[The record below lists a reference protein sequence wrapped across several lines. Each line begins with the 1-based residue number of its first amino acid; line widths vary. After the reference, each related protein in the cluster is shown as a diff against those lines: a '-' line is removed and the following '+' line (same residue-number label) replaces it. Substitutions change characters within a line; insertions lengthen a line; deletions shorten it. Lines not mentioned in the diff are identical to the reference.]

1 MTSRFGKMAVL
12 SILVLLS
19 GLSISA
25 ENVIQGRL
33 CDRAAGLSIAAGVTL
48 EKYPDA
54 DTVLIDDTEYTR
66 YNPDGTYVVVDD
78 VYEKILTEKGRRDRS
93 TLSFHFMV
101 PFSTVEVDCLEVIS
115 PDGSVRTIDVAANS
129 KVMVSPGQM
138 NSNIYDPNIKIMTV
152 GVPGLQ
158 AGDVLH
164 YTWRKNA
171 VKTRVPDTWC
181 NYTTLQFTSP
191 VIRYQVVVDAPAERP
206 LKKIMIKDEVKG
218 TIDFTQTE
226 KDGRITYDW
235 VARNVPRIFEEPGM
249 PAYYT
254 VVQRLLVGTEESWE
268 DISRWYWN
276 LSKPRLDKTTPE
288 MEAKVAELIKGLSTP
303 EEKINAIFQFVSN
316 RIRYMGITMEDD
328 APGYEPHDVSIT
340 FENRYGVCR
349 DKAALLVA
357 MLRMAGFEAFPVLM
371 NNGPKKDIEVPN
383 NYFNHAIVAVDMGK
397 KDYILMDPTDESTRD
412 ILPSYLCNQSY
423 LVARPDGDT
432 LRTSDV
438 APVGN
443 NLVKIDT
450 RGDISK
456 EGVFSAATSMIFEG
470 VNDTIYRGAF
480 MRWTPERRFE
490 FFARKIKE
498 AVPGAELKTLRIF
511 PEQLNDTSAN
521 LRAEMTFSAN
531 GFPIDGANM
540 RMLKL
545 PWIGTAFGAVNFVL
559 SNTGLEKRRFPMQI
573 FSTCGVQENFSITMG
588 DPAEVLSM
596 PEYKII
602 DNADMFWKQSIEVKD
617 GVLSGKG
624 EFLLRT
630 MEIMPAQYPIL
641 KQSLRDMEYARRKMP
656 VLKSDAL
663 SVGADALTLEQKVDF
678 ALKAD
683 GTIVKT
689 EQMKKRILTYA
700 GIKKYSEL
708 KLSYNPVWTEVNL
721 KYAKVTAPDGTVN
734 AIKPEEIN
742 IMDAPWVSSAPRYP
756 AEKVKVVSL
765 PRVDKDSVIEYEVE
779 TIMRERPFLAFIGVF
794 QADEP
799 IKHKSITLSVD
810 KNLATGLKFHKSKEL
825 AQEDSATEDVI
836 TRKWS
841 IQNQAKTPD
850 EGFLPPVWVY
860 APGVFVSGGDW
871 KVYAETI
878 GKAFAEALGA
888 SAKCAAKARE
898 LTAGV
903 NGNDEKI
910 RIIRDYIDR
919 GIRTAGP
926 SFESLPLSS
935 LSSPDRTL
943 ADGYGN
949 SADKALVFHA
959 MLAALGFQPEFAL
972 SMGFPELPE
981 LMNNITAYP
990 QTGFIDEVLVKI
1002 INAGAPL
1009 YLNCASQY
1017 ARPGTCPDDG
1027 FPALMLNSGEFK
1039 TVTVGELLANRFELL
1054 VDMSIDENGA
1064 AEITRTVKYYGVEY
1078 ERFNKTYSEMTP
1090 EQRRRYFQTEVN
1102 NISEAAV
1109 MVEKSV
1115 DLKSYPAVKT
1125 LKVKVPQFAVRD
1137 GQYIYFMLPLDIMEK
1152 IIATG
1157 STRRSSPYYRSSFS
1171 RFEFSCNVTL
1181 PHGVERAALLPS
1193 GFEWNYPGKGG
1204 TISYEVK
1211 TGKDDGKINVRGSVN
1226 LKPALVS
1233 VREYPELLFAGERLA
1248 RASSRL
1254 IMVELK

>member
-1 MTSRFGKMAVL
+1 MAVL
-12 SILVLLS
+12 SILILLS

-25 ENVIQGRL
+25 DNVIQGIL
-33 CDRAAGLSIAAGVTL
+33 CNRKTSLNVAAAVTP

-66 YNPDGTYVVVDD
+66 YNPDGTYVMIDD

-101 PFSTVEVDCLEVIS
+101 PFSTIEIDSLEVIS
-115 PDGSVRTIDVAANS
+115 PDGSVRAIDVAANS

-138 NSNIYDPNIKIMTV
+138 NSNIYDPNVKIMTV

-158 AGDVLH
+158 VGDVLH
-164 YTWRKNA
+164 YTWRRNA

-181 NYTTLQFTSP
+181 NYIALQSTSP
-191 VIRYQVVVDAPAERP
+191 IIRYQVMVDAPAERP
-206 LKKIMIKDEVKG
+206 LKKTMIKDEVKG
-218 TIDFTQTE
+218 SIDFTQTE
-226 KDGRITYDW
+226 KNGRIIYDW
-235 VARNVPRIFEEPGM
+235 VAQNVPRIFEEPGM

-254 VVQRLLVGTEESWE
+254 VVQRLLVSTEESWE

-288 MEAKVAELIKGLSTP
+288 MKAKVAELIKGLSTP

-357 MLRMAGFEAFPVLM
+357 MLRIAGFEAFPVLM
-371 NNGPKKDIEVPN
+371 NNGPKKDKEVPN
-383 NYFNHAIVAVDMGK
+383 NYFNHAVVAVDMGE

-443 NLVKIDT
+443 NLVKINT

-456 EGVFSAATSMIFEG
+456 DGVFSAATSMTFEG

-511 PEQLNDTSAN
+511 PEQLNDTN
-521 LRAEMTFSAN
+521 VPLRVEMTFSAN
-531 GFPIDGANM
+531 GFPIDGTDM
-540 RMLKL
+540 RMIKL
-545 PWIGTAFGAVNFVL
+545 PWIGTTFGAVNFVL
-559 SNTGLEKRRFPMQI
+559 SNTGLEKRRFPMKI
-573 FSTCGVQENFSITMG
+573 FSTCGVEENFTITMR
-588 DPAEVLSM
+588 DPSEVLSI
-596 PEYKII
+596 PEYKVI
-602 DNADMFWKQSIEVKD
+602 DNPDMFWKQSIEIKN

-630 MEIMPAQYPIL
+630 MEIMPAQYQVL

-656 VLKSDAL
+656 VFKSDTLIA
-663 SVGADALTLEQKVDF
+663 GADALILEQKVNF
-678 ALKAD
+678 SLRPD

-689 EQMKKRILTYA
+689 ERMKKRILTYA

-708 KLSYNPVWTEVNL
+708 KISYNPVWTELNL
-721 KYAKVTAPDGTVN
+721 KYAKVTTPDGTVN

-756 AEKVKVVSL
+756 AEKVKVVAL
-765 PRVDKDSVIEYEVE
+765 PRVDKNSIIEYEIE
-779 TIMRERPFLAFIGVF
+779 AIMRKRPFLAFIGTF
-794 QADEP
+794 QNDEP
-799 IKHKSITLSVD
+799 IKHKNITLSAD
-810 KNLATGLKFHKSKEL
+810 KKLVAGLKFHKSKEVT
-825 AQEDSATEDVI
+825 QQDSATGDMI
-836 TRKWS
+836 IHQWS
-841 IQNQAKTPD
+841 SQNQPKIPD
-850 EGFLPPVWVY
+850 EGFLPPEWVY
-860 APGVFVSGGDW
+860 APAVFVSNGDW
-871 KVYAETI
+871 KIYAENI
-878 GKAFAEALGA
+878 KKALKKALNT
-888 SAKCAAKARE
+888 SERCTAKARE
-898 LTAGV
+898 LTAKV
-903 NGNDEKI
+903 NGDDEKI

-919 GIRTAGP
+919 SIRTAGP

-943 ADGYGN
+943 ADGYGH
-949 SADKALVFHA
+949 SADKALVFYA
-959 MLAALGFQPEFAL
+959 MLTALGFQPEFAL
-972 SMGFPELPE
+972 SMEVPDLPK
-981 LMNNITAYP
+981 LMDNIATYP

-1002 INAGAPL
+1002 IKDGAPL
-1009 YLNCASQY
+1009 YFNCASQY

-1027 FPALMLNSGEFK
+1027 FPALMLNNGEFK
-1039 TVTVGELLANRFELL
+1039 AISVGKQLGNRFELL
-1054 VDMSIDENGA
+1054 VDINIDENGA

-1109 MVEKSV
+1109 MMEKNV

-1137 GQYIYFMLPLDIMEK
+1137 GKYLYFMLPLNIMEK
-1152 IIATG
+1152 IITTG

-1171 RFEFSCNVTL
+1171 RFEFSCNVNL
-1181 PHGVERAALLPS
+1181 PDNVKQAALLPS
-1193 GFEWNYPGKGG
+1193 SFEWNYPGKGG
-1204 TISYEVK
+1204 TVSYEVK
-1211 TGKDDGKINVRGSVN
+1211 TGKDNGKINVRGNVN

-1233 VREYPELLFAGERLA
+1233 VREYPELLFAEELLERT
-1248 RASSRL
+1248 SSRL